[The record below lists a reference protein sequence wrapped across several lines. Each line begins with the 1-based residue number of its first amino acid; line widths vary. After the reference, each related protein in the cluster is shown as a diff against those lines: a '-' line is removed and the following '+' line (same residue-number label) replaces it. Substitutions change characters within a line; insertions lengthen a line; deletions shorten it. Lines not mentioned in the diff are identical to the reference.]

1 MTETEATYKT
11 EEGLPECE
19 TGSVER
25 MLEAA
30 MKWNQRTRA
39 GLVIAVSE
47 RECARAATLM
57 ESQTKLLYNILAK
70 MEQGKQPE
78 HSECLP
84 ECETGSVEKMLEAAI
99 QWSKDLEPGDGP
111 LGSHVYNHRVWKE
124 RVPRVTVSQ
133 TKLLRNILAKMEQAQ
148 NVNMAPRCCV
158 SYCPHCNGSMQ
169 TMCQKPEESQEHL
182 MGWQRHANCP
192 NCGASIRVTLEFS
205 ETTHG

>member
-1 MTETEATYKT
+1 MCETE
-11 EEGLPECE
+11 EPLPECE

-30 MKWNQRTRA
+30 IFWQKHIIRYMDSKHPMFEDDLA
-39 GLVIAVSE
+39 
-47 RECARAATLM
+47 
-57 ESQTKLLYNILAK
+57 LLCGQKRL
-70 MEQGKQPE
+70 
-78 HSECLP
+78 
-84 ECETGSVEKMLEAAI
+84 LE
-99 QWSKDLEPGDGP
+99 
-111 LGSHVYNHRVWKE
+111 
-124 RVPRVTVSQ
+124 
-133 TKLLRNILAKMEQAQ
+133 NILAKMEQAQ

>member
-1 MTETEATYKT
+1 MCETGER
-11 EEGLPECE
+11 LPECE

-30 MKWNQRTRA
+30 IKW
-39 GLVIAVSE
+39 SE
-47 RECARAATLM
+47 RLDMMVWQPTSECAVNADKVYRGQTFKQIIG
-57 ESQTKLLYNILAK
+57 SQ
-70 MEQGKQPE
+70 EQ
-78 HSECLP
+78 
-84 ECETGSVEKMLEAAI
+84 
-99 QWSKDLEPGDGP
+99 
-111 LGSHVYNHRVWKE
+111 
-124 RVPRVTVSQ
+124 
-133 TKLLRNILAKMEQAQ
+133 LLRNILAKMEQAQ